1 MATVNWSE
9 HILGTRLHRN
19 SAWEMQW
26 ERVNRCKLL
35 LGFQNKILAKRW
47 LGLRYFKHGR
57 IAKWST
63 ILKTQ
68 KTAKIAAQVI
78 IRLSVSGT
86 RNWQTFS
93 TESSLILHY
102 QLRMGGRSLKI
113 SSIPKVRCHPIPI
126 WAMSAIREKKNW
138 NNNSTVAGTHNYQ
151 SMIKQVLWIKQ
162 MRSLSRSLI
171 QARKEKIH
179 SKVLKKSS
187 LR

>member
-1 MATVNWSE
+1 MATVNGNG
-9 HILGTRLHRN
+9 HILGTRLHQN

-26 ERVNRCKLL
+26 ERVNRSKLL

-47 LGLRYFKHGR
+47 LGLRFFKHGR

-63 ILKTQ
+63 KLKTQ
-68 KTAKIAAQVI
+68 KIAKIAAQVI
-78 IRLSVSGT
+78 IRLSVSST
-86 RNWQTFS
+86 RNWQIFS

-102 QLRMGGRSLKI
+102 QLRMGCKSLKML
-113 SSIPKVRCHPIPI
+113 SILRVRCHPIPI
-126 WAMSAIREKKNW
+126 WVTSAIREKKNW
-138 NNNSTVAGTHNYQ
+138 NNNLTVAGTHNYQ
-151 SMIKQVLWIKQ
+151 SMIKQVFWVKQ

-171 QARKEKIH
+171 QARKEKIP